1 MLIEALNLFFSFTE
15 LNLSIT
21 VNLVFY
27 LLAVDCFRKIRI
39 IFRDIY
45 YLTSDSSIKKIYFL
59 RYFFIFMFFKE
70 IGKNPYIFSNIED
83 VSVASANIA
92 KNINGLS
99 IYTLFSYLSVILL
112 VS

>member
-1 MLIEALNLFFSFTE
+1 
-15 LNLSIT
+15 
-21 VNLVFY
+21 
-27 LLAVDCFRKIRI
+27 
-39 IFRDIY
+39 
-45 YLTSDSSIKKIYFL
+45 
-59 RYFFIFMFFKE
+59 MFFKE